1 VRSAAAAG
9 DAEAGFEAV
18 RRLLAEIEA
27 AVATSAPAA
36 VDDAGTHAPGELVHR
51 RLLATLYG
59 IEAALP
65 PDPERRT
72 LFALAAIADEWL
84 LNRAPWPGR
93 AAWPSLLLEEALF
106 GTRIA
111 GERVFE
117 FADNVMRAPAGID
130 RTLAAVLLTGFLL
143 GFEGRYRGAV
153 ATERLALYREG
164 LYRTVFGRP
173 VDPSGDLADLLPVP
187 RPGVAPETPLRAL
200 PSLRPYAAAAI
211 VLVLAY
217 VVGAHLIWSSAV
229 RPLLA
234 LSSDIVEI
242 GSSPGV
248 GPVDDAP

>member
-1 VRSAAAAG
+1 MPAG
-9 DAEAGFEAV
+9 DAETGFEVV
-18 RRLLAEIEA
+18 RRLLAEAEA
-27 AVATSAPAA
+27 AVAAS
-36 VDDAGTHAPGELVHR
+36 VRAPGDGDQPAPSELVQR
-51 RLLATLYG
+51 RLLALLYG
-59 IEAALP
+59 LEATLP

-84 LNRAPWPGR
+84 LNRAPWPGQ

-106 GTRIA
+106 GTRVA
-111 GERVFE
+111 GERVFLL
-117 FADNVMRAPAGID
+117 ADAAMRSPPGLD

-173 VDPSGDLADLLPVP
+173 VDPSGELGGLLPVP
-187 RPGVAPETPLRAL
+187 RPAVAPETPVRTL
-200 PSLRPYAAAAI
+200 PSLRPWVAAAI

-217 VVGAHLIWSSAV
+217 FVGAHLIWSSGV

-234 LSSDIVEI
+234 LSSHIVDL
-242 GSSPGV
+242 GSAPGV
-248 GPVDDAP
+248 GLVDEAP